1 MALTKAELAA
11 KVADQAGLTQADAK
25 RALDAFEN
33 VFVSEVISAGEF
45 GITGLFKAQVKDT
58 KAREGRNP
66 ATGATIQIPAGKT
79 VRISAGS
86 VLKKSVK

>member
-1 MALTKAELAA
+1 MALTKADIVA
-11 KVADQAGLTQADAK
+11 KIADEAGLSKADAG
-25 RALDAFEN
+25 RAIDAFTDL
-33 VFVSEVISAGEF
+33 FVASVKNDGEF

-66 ATGATIQIPAGKT
+66 STGATIQIPAGKT

-86 VLKKSVK
+86 V